1 MQSTRKCPKCH
12 SPSLVYNEE
21 NNTLYCQNC
30 GAVIEEEITLDSSFQ
45 QFEEERSEIT
55 YKHIEPLDELA
66 EERDRKLMER
76 FIAVVNEITNKH
88 RLHRQVCKLAEEYF
102 LNLIKTG
109 KKITLDKIEQYA
121 IALTYLA
128 ARKFNFP
135 ISYKALVREF
145 DQSEKISRLINQLR
159 SELKIDLKPL
169 GLKEFLS
176 AVLDELKI
184 KDLDFA
190 NEVMSLIQEAQ
201 NRGLIIGKDI
211 RGVVG
216 GAIYIVAKSFGMR
229 ISQLKIAKACGVTE
243 ITIRNRS
250 LELVPLYRELTGKEV
265 ALRKYRKKRPKVKF

>member
-1 MQSTRKCPKCH
+1 
-12 SPSLVYNEE
+12 
-21 NNTLYCQNC
+21 
-30 GAVIEEEITLDSSFQ
+30 
-45 QFEEERSEIT
+45 
-55 YKHIEPLDELA
+55 
-66 EERDRKLMER
+66 
-76 FIAVVNEITNKH
+76 
-88 RLHRQVCKLAEEYF
+88 
-102 LNLIKTG
+102 
-109 KKITLDKIEQYA
+109 
-121 IALTYLA
+121 
-128 ARKFNFP
+128 FNFP